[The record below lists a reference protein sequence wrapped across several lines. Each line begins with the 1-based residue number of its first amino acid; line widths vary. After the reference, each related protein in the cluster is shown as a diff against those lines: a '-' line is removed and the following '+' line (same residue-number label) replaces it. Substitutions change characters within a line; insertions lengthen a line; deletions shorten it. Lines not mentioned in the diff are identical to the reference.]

1 MDGMGVAG
9 MIITSDDWDHSRN
22 FPAFSTSKIQQ
33 VVHHEFWIPC
43 PNKGPTATPMA
54 YQKKP
59 QIFRV
64 FSDNEVAKRRKRR
77 ERRAKAKLRKRPGR
91 SGAQRQW
98 VIGSSKWP
106 GNDGF
111 LEVPP
116 SKWLVGL

>member
-54 YQKKP
+54 YQKKTADLP
-59 QIFRV
+59 R
-64 FSDNEVAKRRKRR
+64 
-77 ERRAKAKLRKRPGR
+77 L
-91 SGAQRQW
+91 QRQR
-98 VIGSSKWP
+98 GGQEAEAPGAPGQGEAAEAPWP
-106 GNDGF
+106 QRGAAA
-111 LEVPP
+111 
-116 SKWLVGL
+116 VGDRLIKMTRK